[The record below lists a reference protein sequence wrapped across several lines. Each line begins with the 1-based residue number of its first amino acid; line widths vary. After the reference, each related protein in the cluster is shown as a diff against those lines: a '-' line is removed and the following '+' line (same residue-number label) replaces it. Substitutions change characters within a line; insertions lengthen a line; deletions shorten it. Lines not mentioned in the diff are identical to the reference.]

1 MLSCRD
7 LAHHYASDYLDDQ
20 LGWRPRLGVRFH
32 LLICEHCRRF
42 VAQLRKVQQ
51 LLREKPL
58 HASFVRED
66 DLIAQRELGERL
78 AEIYTSQK
86 NSSPPL

>member
-20 LGWRPRLGVRFH
+20 LGWRSRLGVRFH

-42 VAQLRKVQQ
+42 VTQLRKVQK
-51 LLREKPL
+51 LLREKPPRAPL
-58 HASFVRED
+58 ID
-66 DLIAQRELGERL
+66 DGDLIAQQQLGERL
-78 AEIYTSQK
+78 AEIYAAQK
-86 NSSPPL
+86 KSSPPL